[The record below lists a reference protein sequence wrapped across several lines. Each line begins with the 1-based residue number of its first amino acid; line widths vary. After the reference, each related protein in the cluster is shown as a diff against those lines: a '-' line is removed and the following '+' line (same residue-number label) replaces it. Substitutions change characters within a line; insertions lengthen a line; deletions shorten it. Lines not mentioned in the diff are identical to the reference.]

1 MKKPARLKSWSC
13 QWKMVSFCQNLFLN
27 FTSPLSLKKKI
38 LDLIFVTFSISH
50 FSFSVYCVLFLR
62 CLSMFHVF
70 CLYIFCPSNVI
81 ARSFVE
87 LTLKLNFPIRCTLSL
102 ITYRSSKSNKKTNA
116 YKHFQTYRIT
126 FFLIGLFRMLFSR
139 FFLLLFKK
147 PLTVSISASR
157 TLICS
162 ENFHSDCQSRNLRK
176 LTRTSFG
183 ETFQT

>member
-87 LTLKLNFPIRCTLSL
+87 LTLKLNFPVRCTLSL
-102 ITYRSSKSNKKTNA
+102 ITYRSSKSNKKTNV
-116 YKHFQTYRIT
+116 YKHFQTYRIK
-126 FFLIGLFRMLFSR
+126 F
-139 FFLLLFKK
+139 FFLLAFFECCFR
-147 PLTVSISASR
+147 ASFYFF
-157 TLICS
+157 LKS
-162 ENFHSDCQSRNLRK
+162 LWLSRFLPV
-176 LTRTSFG
+176 G
-183 ETFQT
+183 H